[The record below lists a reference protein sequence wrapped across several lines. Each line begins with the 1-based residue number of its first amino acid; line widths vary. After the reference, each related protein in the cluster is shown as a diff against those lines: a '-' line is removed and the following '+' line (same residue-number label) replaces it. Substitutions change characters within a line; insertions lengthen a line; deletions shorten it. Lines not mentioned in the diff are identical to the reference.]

1 MKKLTI
7 ALVALMV
14 MSLGA
19 SAFAAELTVGAT
31 VDNSIEWNETD
42 RWAGSNSVEDD
53 LGLAGE
59 DSNLSAHLG
68 LKNTDED
75 TPFGLGQLEID
86 KAWIENQ
93 GAFWNGGPSLTTRLG
108 SLDVKHSDLVATV
121 KNNGA
126 SVDGLEIGDATIG
139 GFMAWN
145 NAMDA
150 GVNVD
155 YDFDLGNA
163 KTTLVRSTAKD
174 ELAYAVEC
182 QVAPSDSMT
191 IDAMYAG
198 TTVGEDRSG
207 IYQVE
212 ADLAASEN
220 TTISVGYRDLMDGV
234 YGSFAPEYY
243 NETKDG
249 DNRTDIIGVAQGLGK
264 EKADQNA
271 GYNVGIETVQGDFT
285 MSADYDNP
293 RHEAKLGVNTELAGY
308 KLGAETKFDEE
319 DATFE
324 YAQTKLTAEK
334 DFALTGVDV
343 NGKYTATMPKG
354 GPVGHKLEAEAEVNA
369 IEQLQGLGING
380 AVEFTNTD
388 DVTWETGV
396 EYTAPNGIELGA
408 GYHSVDGANFNAGIK
423 VEF

>member
-42 RWAGSNSVEDD
+42 RWAGSNSVEVD

-174 ELAYAVEC
+174 ELAYAV
-182 QVAPSDSMT
+182 
-191 IDAMYAG
+191 
-198 TTVGEDRSG
+198 
-207 IYQVE
+207 
-212 ADLAASEN
+212 
-220 TTISVGYRDLMDGV
+220 
-234 YGSFAPEYY
+234 GSSCSLRQH
-243 NETKDG
+243 D
-249 DNRTDIIGVAQGLGK
+249 
-264 EKADQNA
+264 
-271 GYNVGIETVQGDFT
+271 
-285 MSADYDNP
+285 
-293 RHEAKLGVNTELAGY
+293 H
-308 KLGAETKFDEE
+308 
-319 DATFE
+319 
-324 YAQTKLTAEK
+324 
-334 DFALTGVDV
+334 
-343 NGKYTATMPKG
+343 
-354 GPVGHKLEAEAEVNA
+354 
-369 IEQLQGLGING
+369 
-380 AVEFTNTD
+380 
-388 DVTWETGV
+388 
-396 EYTAPNGIELGA
+396 
-408 GYHSVDGANFNAGIK
+408 
-423 VEF
+423 